1 VIRAL
6 ETVGETYIGTILAAL
21 TVVAAVAW
29 SKRALLQKVKR
40 ARR

>member
-1 VIRAL
+1 VTVL
-6 ETVGETYIGTILAAL
+6 ETIGEAYAGGLLVVL
-21 TVVAAVAW
+21 TVFAGVAW